1 MRIALLTALAE
12 ESGRASRKAAFRPF
26 VGRSVLSHQI
36 DCARALDCDMVV
48 CMIRGLGPEAIVCQ
62 HRAESLGMRFR
73 AIEDLRRLSGAISA
87 DDRVIVIA
95 DGLAL
100 DIETAQAAIGGK
112 PGVATFPADVAV
124 PLGFE
129 RIDAERAWAGLLA
142 IRGDAVE
149 RLSDLPPDADAASAL
164 LRIALQS
171 GVRTA
176 PLDLSTIEDMAAI
189 GPEDEASLSARGAQP
204 VSFAAPG
211 RAMAERIGIRLAR
224 DVVGSRFERV
234 PLMVAVAAGVLAAI
248 LAVFGKPLTGL
259 LISGLMAAAL
269 PIADI
274 VLRLARPPGREP
286 RMWHAT
292 ALLAGAGDVLLI
304 GLIAMAGRVTG
315 SWIDLFLPLMLMGLL
330 RIGARIAPIAVRP
343 LMSDRIAL
351 LAVLVPA
358 GYLGLLQPVVASLAL
373 LALIAIYH
381 ATHADRLTAP

>member
-1 MRIALLTALAE
+1 M
-12 ESGRASRKAAFRPF
+12 
-26 VGRSVLSHQI
+26 
-36 DCARALDCDMVV
+36 
-48 CMIRGLGPEAIVCQ
+48 
-62 HRAESLGMRFR
+62 
-73 AIEDLRRLSGAISA
+73 
-87 DDRVIVIA
+87 
-95 DGLAL
+95 
-100 DIETAQAAIGGK
+100 
-112 PGVATFPADVAV
+112 
-124 PLGFE
+124 
-129 RIDAERAWAGLLA
+129 
-142 IRGDAVE
+142 
-149 RLSDLPPDADAASAL
+149 SDLPPDADAASAL

-171 GVRTA
+171 GVRTT
-176 PLDLSTIEDMAAI
+176 PLDLSAIEDMAAI
-189 GPEDEASLSARGAQP
+189 GPEDEASLAAREGRWIARRAQP

-373 LALIAIYH
+373 LALIAIYR